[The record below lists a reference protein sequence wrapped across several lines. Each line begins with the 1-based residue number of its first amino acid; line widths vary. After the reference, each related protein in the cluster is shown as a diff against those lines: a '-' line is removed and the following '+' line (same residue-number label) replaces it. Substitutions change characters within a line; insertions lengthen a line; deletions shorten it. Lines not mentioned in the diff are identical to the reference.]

1 MKWFELHQVPC
12 HSKCSVVLS
21 VPKNKAI
28 KIIQWLKA
36 FGALIMKTFED
47 IVQFKQNWIHF
58 FSYRAGRVVEDA
70 KSTPRNRILDYLD
83 GAKNSVRLLF
93 IDFSLLSVLSIIT
106 FQLMNLPVTTCVFA
120 LFCFGF
126 FVFLTD
132 RSQKVKLCNL
142 LCNAIFCA
150 FVLYVNPQNMTQIF
164 FLFSIRRADDSH
176 QCIAAQW
183 WTIKL
188 VFDELSD

>member
-106 FQLMNLPVTTCVFA
+106 FQLMNLPVTICVFA

-126 FVFLTD
+126 FVFFNWQVSKGKAL
-132 RSQKVKLCNL
+132 
-142 LCNAIFCA
+142 
-150 FVLYVNPQNMTQIF
+150 
-164 FLFSIRRADDSH
+164 
-176 QCIAAQW
+176 
-183 WTIKL
+183 
-188 VFDELSD
+188 